1 MNRASGLLRGARAP
15 PFALPDRDMAHNSH
29 DPYDAPPLRGLGPVQ
44 ATLRVF
50 VALQCWGYAAAH
62 LHFGAKSAFAR
73 VLESEFYLS
82 PGETA
87 FVDQVAAIV
96 LAICGMMCL
105 LRPAWPV
112 LLGLF
117 FGDAVFVASKA
128 WLGEGGHPAIIV
140 ARHAAIILSPLILGC
155 ADFWPNPRKF
165 SLGFWIAIAGIM
177 QFAIVVSFIGNGL
190 EGLIESHQGG
200 DLVRVATGTVEMF
213 TRQTPSPEH
222 ARIALAMASAIQLG
236 AGLSLLLNRS
246 RQAAGV
252 AAVVGVWMAGSY
264 SLGLG
269 MAGYPRMLTHMIHGG
284 LAAALYLFW
293 SSATR
298 QGEISY
304 VPDLPVQ
311 KARGGH

>member
-1 MNRASGLLRGARAP
+1 
-15 PFALPDRDMAHNSH
+15 MAHNSH
-29 DPYDAPPLRGLGPVQ
+29 DPYDAPPLRGIGPVQ

-50 VALQCWGYAAAH
+50 VSLQCWGYAAAH
-62 LHFGAKSAFAR
+62 LHFGAKSALAR

-82 PGETA
+82 AGDTA
-87 FVDQVAAIV
+87 LVDMGAAIV
-96 LAICGMMCL
+96 LAICGMVCL

-117 FGDAVFVASKA
+117 FGEVAFVASKA
-128 WLGEGGHPAIIV
+128 YLGEGGHPAIIV
-140 ARHAAIILSPLILGC
+140 ARHAAIVLSPLILGC
-155 ADFWPNPRKF
+155 ADFWPGQRKF

-200 DLVRVATGTVEMF
+200 DLVRVATGTVEKF
-213 TRQTPSPEH
+213 TRQTPRPED
-222 ARIALAMASAIQLG
+222 AKIALAIASAIQLG
-236 AGLSLLLNRS
+236 AGLSLLQNRS
-246 RQAAGV
+246 RQAAGA
-252 AAVVGVWMAGSY
+252 AAVVGVLMAGSY

-293 SSATR
+293 SNATR
-298 QGEISY
+298 HGEMSY
-304 VPDLPVQ
+304 VPDLPPQ